1 MNHYNRWNIE
11 ADKTQQL
18 TQLKNRVIE
27 VTYQVLGLF
36 LAEEEIDQ
44 YFTFRLGEATEIPS
58 YREVT
63 YPPVSQDFRSAVS
76 MVATSNLFR
85 ASTIKKRAFG
95 STCTYR
101 AMKEAQSLEQIVTVL
116 QHLFWLLE
124 EYDHPDLIKFAE
136 RIGEVGKLTPSAGF
150 QVSKRGKIVTL
161 YPLGAKLL
169 DEGSVNDVLAW
180 LENYPKV
187 AKHFEQALKIYYAG
201 DIGKYRNLL
210 DNLRFALEQLLKEVI
225 GNKKSLENQ
234 QKELLNWL
242 KQRGI
247 HQEVVNLYNQLLFG
261 QYFMYQNEAV
271 KHNEAFSKDEIEFMI
286 YLTGTFMRLLL
297 QLA

>member
-1 MNHYNRWNIE
+1 MNHYKRWNIE
-11 ADKTQQL
+11 VDKTQQL

-27 VTYQVLGLF
+27 VTNQVLGLF

-44 YFTFRLGEATEIPS
+44 YFIFLIGEATEIPS
-58 YREVT
+58 YRKVT
-63 YPPVSQDFRSAVS
+63 YPPVVGSDFHTIVT
-76 MVATSNLFR
+76 TSNLFQSR
-85 ASTIKKRAFG
+85 TVKKRDFG

-101 AMKEAQSLEQIVTVL
+101 AIKEAQSLEQVVTVL
-116 QHLFWLLE
+116 QLLFWLLE
-124 EYDHPDLIKFAE
+124 EYDHADLIKFAE
-136 RIGEVGKLTPSAGF
+136 KIGEVGKLTPSVGF
-150 QVSKRGKIVTL
+150 QVSKRGKVVTL

-169 DEGSVNDVLAW
+169 DEGSINDVLAW
-180 LENYPKV
+180 LEKYPKV

-234 QKELLNWL
+234 QKELLSWL

-261 QYFMYQNEAV
+261 QYCMYQNDAV